1 LKRNSKNLKRNEWE
15 IIEIEAKQ
23 KRQKNCLTR
32 KNLKQKQTENKLK
45 KQKIEVKRKRTEK
58 LLNQENHEGRFYS
71 VLVSV
76 PMY

>member
-1 LKRNSKNLKRNEWE
+1 MGNKRNEAKK
-15 IIEIEAKQ
+15 IEAKQ
-23 KRQKNCLTR
+23 KRTEKVLHHE
-32 KNLKQKQTENKLK
+32 KNLKQKQTRNKLNK
-45 KQKIEVKRKRTEK
+45 AKYRSKRKRTET